1 MPRVLVVED
10 DEELRETLYRA
21 LFEAGFDVVTASS
34 VEEAKELLTY
44 DHQACVVL
52 LDLRLGEVR
61 GEELLEWMRSHPRG
75 RSTPTIVITADPNA
89 RNVPGQTALLRKPL
103 DVDRLLDTIAL
114 HYGRLLN

>member
-10 DEELRETLYRA
+10 NDELREMLYQA
-21 LFEAGFDVVTASS
+21 LFEAGFDVITASS
-34 VEEAKELLTY
+34 VAEAKDLLTY
-44 DHQACVVL
+44 DHRPCVVV

-75 RSTPTIVITADPNA
+75 RSTSTIVITADPKA
-89 RNVPGQTALLRKPL
+89 RDVPGQTALLRKPL
-103 DVDRLLDTIAL
+103 DVDRLVGAIAL